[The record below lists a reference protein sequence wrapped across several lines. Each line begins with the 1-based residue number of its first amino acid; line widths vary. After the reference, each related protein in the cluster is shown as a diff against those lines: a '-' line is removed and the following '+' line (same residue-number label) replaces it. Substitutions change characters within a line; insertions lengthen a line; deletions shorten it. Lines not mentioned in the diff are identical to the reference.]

1 MRHSWEL
8 TVPADI
14 VEDAMEELSQGV
26 RITIESSVRLWREKR
41 MSASELESLLH
52 SVAWQSPTLKD
63 YFEDRMPR
71 RSPSEDDDEP
81 FEVMSAQ
88 DMAALMAGCESSH
101 TRKKARVEHN
111 TDDATRSAMEMQT
124 TAQSKSHGLPSTN
137 SPLHAKSFK
146 NLSMCGTRRY
156 TEEAGENELPD
167 FDITEAFGTLGNMK
181 SPQNLPCCSAG
192 DFDNLD
198 HVDQPKLAQRFG
210 L

>member
-88 DMAALMAGCESSH
+88 DIAALMAGCESSH
-101 TRKKARVEHN
+101 TIKKARVEHN
-111 TDDATRSAMEMQT
+111 TDDATRSAMEMQRI
-124 TAQSKSHGLPSTN
+124 
-137 SPLHAKSFK
+137 
-146 NLSMCGTRRY
+146 LSMCETRKY

-167 FDITEAFGTLGNMK
+167 FDITEVSFGG
-181 SPQNLPCCSAG
+181 SC
-192 DFDNLD
+192 
-198 HVDQPKLAQRFG
+198 PKKT
-210 L
+210 